1 MGKSTVI
8 TSGKG
13 GVRLLKRLLGRLEK
27 QNTLQGLHSL
37 AQKIARD
44 YISQKKKWH
53 PEEYRFEYLGRNN
66 KDNCYTLYV
75 VHRDDE
81 KLTLPVAGKSVE
93 LHINLDKKIVMREL
107 HEQ

>member
-1 MGKSTVI
+1 MMKNIDIRQS
-8 TSGKG
+8 
-13 GVRLLKRLLGRLEK
+13 
-27 QNTLQGLHSL
+27 LHKL
-37 AQKIARD
+37 AQEIARD

>member
-27 QNTLQGLHSL
+27 QNTLQGLHSP

-53 PEEYRFEYLGRNN
+53 PEEYRFEYLGMND
-66 KDNCYTLYV
+66 KDGYYSLYV

-81 KLTLPVAGKSVE
+81 RLTLPMAGKSVE
-93 LHINLDKKIVMREL
+93 LHINLDKKRVIREL